1 MNVVVEGVLNRFAKC
16 FTCALI
22 FLCSFSC
29 RLWGAE
35 PVELKINY
43 GAVSAGYTPVWIGHD
58 EGFFA
63 KYGLKTDPKLIGA
76 ATEVQA
82 LLGGSLHIING
93 GPELVDARLQGADVF
108 YVAGMVN
115 RFVFSLYSK
124 PDLRNLTDLKGKAIG
139 ATQPNSST
147 DFASRILL
155 KEAGLTPGKD
165 TRSLYVK
172 GVPEILAAIIQ
183 GTVAAGVLSPPTT
196 LKARQAGLKE
206 LVNMTEKNIPS
217 IQASVGTTGSF
228 IRNHPDVLKRY
239 LQAYVEALKFIKS
252 EPEKTKKVIAKYTNT
267 NSQDD
272 LDESYRAFFVAW
284 ERVPYMS
291 PAAIQTLIDFSHN
304 PAARSAKPNQFID
317 SSFISELE
325 RSGFIDKVYQK

>member
-1 MNVVVEGVLNRFAKC
+1 MRRYVLNQCVKGLVS
-16 FTCALI
+16 ALI
-22 FLCSFSC
+22 FSCIYTC

-43 GAVSAGYTPVWIGHD
+43 GAVSAAYSPVWIGHD

-63 KYGLKTDPKLIGA
+63 KYGLNTDPKLVGA

-124 PDLRNLTDLKGKAIG
+124 PDLQKLSDLKGKAIG

-165 TRSLYVK
+165 TRILYVK

-206 LVNMTEKNIPS
+206 LVNITEKNIPS
-217 IQASVGTTGSF
+217 IQASVGTTGNF
-228 IRNHPDVLKRY
+228 IRTHPDLLKRY

-272 LDESYRAFFVAW
+272 LEESYRAFSVAW
-284 ERVPYMS
+284 EKVPYMA
-291 PAAIQTLIDFSHN
+291 PAAIQTLIDFSQH
-304 PAARSAKPNQFID
+304 PAAKSAKPGQFID
-317 SSFISELE
+317 NSFIGELE
-325 RSGFIDKVYQK
+325 QSGFIDKVYQR

>member
-1 MNVVVEGVLNRFAKC
+1 MRQCKIFFISLLVLIILFGRD
-16 FTCALI
+16 
-22 FLCSFSC
+22 
-29 RLWGAE
+29 LWSAE

-43 GAVSAGYTPVWIGHD
+43 GAVSAGYTPVWIAHD

-63 KYGLKTDPKLIGA
+63 KYGLKTDPKLVGA

-82 LLGGSLHIING
+82 MLGGSLDIING
-93 GPELVDARLQGADVF
+93 GPELVDARLQGADVL

-124 PDLRNLTDLKGKAIG
+124 PDLQKLADLKGKAIG

-155 KEAGLTPGKD
+155 KEAGLIPGKD
-165 TRSLYVK
+165 SQILYVK

-206 LVNMTEKNIPS
+206 LVNITEKNIPS
-217 IQASVGTTGSF
+217 IQASVGTTGAF
-228 IRNHPDVLKRY
+228 IKNHPDLLKRY
-239 LQAYVEALKFIKS
+239 LQAYVEALKFIRS
-252 EPEKTKKVIAKYTNT
+252 EPAKTKKVIAKYTNT
-267 NSQDD
+267 TSQDD
-272 LDESYRAFFVAW
+272 LDESYRAFSVAW

-291 PAAIQTLIDFSHN
+291 PAAIQTLIDFSQH
-304 PAARSAKPNQFID
+304 PGAKSAKPNQFFD
-317 SSFISELE
+317 NSFIAELE
-325 RSGFIDKVYQK
+325 RSGFIDQVYRQ

>member
-1 MNVVVEGVLNRFAKC
+1 MNRSVKC
-16 FTCALI
+16 FVFASF
-22 FLCSFSC
+22 FLCAFSP

-43 GAVSAGYTPVWIGHD
+43 GAVSASYTPVWIAHE

-63 KYGLKTDPKLIGA
+63 KYGLRTDPKLVGA

-82 LLGGSLHIING
+82 LLGGSLQIING

-124 PDLRNLTDLKGKAIG
+124 PDLQKLSDLRGKAIG

-155 KEAGLTPGKD
+155 KQAGLTPGKE
-165 TRSLYVK
+165 TRILYVK

-228 IRNHPDVLKRY
+228 IRNHPDLLKRY

-252 EPEKTKKVIAKYTNT
+252 EPEKTKKVIAKYTKT

-272 LDESYRAFFVAW
+272 LDESYHAFFVAW

-291 PAAIQTLIDFSHN
+291 PAAIQTLIDFSQH
-304 PAARSAKPNQFID
+304 PAAKSAKPGQFINN
-317 SSFISELE
+317 SFVAELE
-325 RSGFIDKVYQK
+325 RSGFIDRVYQK